1 MTRRLVLSYVGLA
14 FLILLVLEIPLAV
27 LASRHEHDL
36 TAGQVER
43 EASGLAAVTSEDVE
57 NGQIADLNAILD
69 RYHAR
74 TGGEIFVVNPGHQVV
89 ARSAGDSDNDAAGE
103 DRGLVQAALA
113 GRSATSFG
121 SDEGQPWAT
130 AAVPLNIDGRPQ
142 WALLLGLA
150 ASSTERRVHEIWL
163 SLAGL
168 AAGVLV
174 LTLLVG
180 MLLARS
186 LSRPLAHLE
195 SAVTRLGQG
204 NLATRARTDDGP
216 PQVRSLATQFNHMA
230 VRLAELVDV
239 QSRFVADASHQLRSP
254 LTALRLRLENLEANA
269 DGPTADDMAAAGRE
283 VQRLSRVVDGL
294 LTLNR
299 AEGTTPDPRPV
310 NVAEVIEERCEAW
323 SALAEEHRAHLHA
336 ECPAGARPVAM
347 LVPGDLDQ
355 ILDNLLAN
363 AVDASPAG
371 GRIRVNLAG
380 GEPGS
385 LELHVIDEG
394 PGMAAEDRRRAFDRF
409 WQGPGAARGNS
420 GLGLAIVRQLVMRN
434 DASVELRPAQPTGLD
449 VALRMKAIVGLDG
462 RSAARRSQPSAV
474 GPGRTG

>member
-14 FLILLVLEIPLAV
+14 FLILLVLEIPLAI
-27 LASRHEHDL
+27 LAGGHEQDV

-57 NGQIADLNAILD
+57 NGHLADLNAILA

-74 TGGEIFVVNPGHQVV
+74 TGGEIFVVNPRQQVV
-89 ARSAGDSDNDAAGE
+89 ARSAGDGDNDAAGE
-103 DRGLVQAALA
+103 DRGLVQAALS

-121 SDEGQPWAT
+121 SDEGEPWAA
-130 AAVPLNIDGRPQ
+130 AAVPLNVDGRPQ
-142 WALLLGLA
+142 GALLLGLA

-163 SLAGL
+163 ALAGL
-168 AAGVLV
+168 GLGVLV

-186 LSRPLAHLE
+186 LSRPLARLE
-195 SAVTRLGQG
+195 SAVNRLGQG

-230 VRLAELVDV
+230 FRLTELVDA

-254 LTALRLRLENLEANA
+254 LTALRLRLENLEASS
-269 DGPTADDMAAAGRE
+269 DGPAADDMAAAGRE

-299 AEGTTPDPRPV
+299 AEGTTPELRPV
-310 NVAEVIEERCEAW
+310 DMSEVIEDRCEAW
-323 SALAEEHRAHLHA
+323 SALAEERRSQLHA
-336 ECPAGARPVAM
+336 ELPADGRPLVM

-363 AVDASPAG
+363 AVEASPAG
-371 GRIRVNLAG
+371 GRIRVCLVAVEAG
-380 GEPGS
+380 AI
-385 LELHVIDEG
+385 ELHVIDEG
-394 PGMAAEDRRRAFDRF
+394 PGMGPEDRRRAFDRF
-409 WQGPGAARGNS
+409 WQGSGAGRGNS
-420 GLGLAIVRQLVMRN
+420 GLGLAIVRQLVNRN
-434 DASVELRPAQPTGLD
+434 DASVELRPAEPTGLD
-449 VALRMKAIVGLDG
+449 VVIRMTVTAGLDA
-462 RSAARRSQPSAV
+462 RSAARRSRPAPVS
-474 GPGRTG
+474 PG